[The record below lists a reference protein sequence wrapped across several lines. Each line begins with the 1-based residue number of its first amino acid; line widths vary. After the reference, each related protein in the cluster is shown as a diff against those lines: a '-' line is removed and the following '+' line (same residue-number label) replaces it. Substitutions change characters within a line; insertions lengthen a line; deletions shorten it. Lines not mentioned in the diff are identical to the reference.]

1 MAELTDIQNQR
12 LIDEIEE
19 YLERPDEIE
28 RFVQL
33 FSQATPRLQEIAA
46 AIIEGDDGGVDE
58 LTETALTEGVD
69 LSLIHI

>member
-1 MAELTDIQNQR
+1 MAELTDIQNQT

-33 FSQATPRLQEIAA
+33 FSQAKPRLQEIAA
-46 AIIEGDDGGVDE
+46 AIIEVSTPSR
-58 LTETALTEGVD
+58 LWMMA
-69 LSLIHI
+69 